1 VVGSAEG
8 ALALAAAEGLLTRVL
23 PEMSSQLVGPR
34 ELPGAAVPRALVR
47 FFPCVRP
54 LVRLQMRTLR
64 VNLVAPH
71 HIAPVYFPP
80 FHRRV
85 RPPILAD
92 VIIVNGYVFAHRRFR
107 WRPRDGSA
115 NRHLVRTSRSRHF
128 LSSTHIEASLSFC
141 SARSAAVDARDL
153 EGMSWAIT
161 FLGISG
167 GGWTLLGGAGFR
179 SLWGGYLGTWST
191 TGVFTLRSTGSIWTG
206 GPSASGAVGDDGTP
220 GLGAPIHRLMSE
232 RHSSMKTI

>member
-1 VVGSAEG
+1 VSFHVEGEVVGSAEG

-80 FHRRV
+80 LHRRV

-107 WRPRDGSA
+107 WRPRDGY
-115 NRHLVRTSRSRHF
+115 RGIFEFLQRQKRRRRRQRSRRDV
-128 LSSTHIEASLSFC
+128 LGYHIFRNIWWRLDFARWRRVAQPLGRVLGHLEHDGRLHAQIDGLHLDWGAFC
-141 SARSAAVDARDL
+141 
-153 EGMSWAIT
+153 
-161 FLGISG
+161 
-167 GGWTLLGGAGFR
+167 
-179 SLWGGYLGTWST
+179 
-191 TGVFTLRSTGSIWTG
+191 LRRCG
-206 GPSASGAVGDDGTP
+206 
-220 GLGAPIHRLMSE
+220 R
-232 RHSSMKTI
+232 

>member
-1 VVGSAEG
+1 
-8 ALALAAAEGLLTRVL
+8 
-23 PEMSSQLVGPR
+23 
-34 ELPGAAVPRALVR
+34 
-47 FFPCVRP
+47 
-54 LVRLQMRTLR
+54 MRTLR

-80 FHRRV
+80 LHRRV

-161 FLGISG
+161 FLGISEKKNN
-167 GGWTLLGGAGFR
+167 TVRYSIRSSLLNRRCAPR
-179 SLWGGYLGTWST
+179 IYAERRD
-191 TGVFTLRSTGSIWTG
+191 LRSIRRFSTDTKPHQG
-206 GPSASGAVGDDGTP
+206 
-220 GLGAPIHRLMSE
+220 
-232 RHSSMKTI
+232 